1 MKWMGG
7 VCCLGLSPENRF
19 LKTDFLKLS
28 LLGWSCNPRKW
39 KPPGKHSALQGATQ
53 RPLRCPTAFG
63 TACVVPKIMGGGHC
77 SVFLLREGGVMSQ
90 RLIWTFFMLVIFHIL
105 YIFYVSHISWYIIPR
120 NTTNIK
126 KVQIKRWDITPPL
139 KSYYG
144 IFTGQFQQKLFK
156 LQLIY
161 KPSFDDHVGTMINDY
176 HPFFQWKVLAK
187 IRPRRERKVV
197 VLYLTHVHIV
207 P

>member
-90 RLIWTFFMLVIFHIL
+90 RLIWTFFMLVIFLGIRAIMAFLRGSFSKNFSSCSRSINQVSMITWAPWLMIIIL
-105 YIFYVSHISWYIIPR
+105 SSSEKFWP
-120 NTTNIK
+120 K
-126 KVQIKRWDITPPL
+126 L
-139 KSYYG
+139 
-144 IFTGQFQQKLFK
+144 GQEEKGK
-156 LQLIY
+156 
-161 KPSFDDHVGTMINDY
+161 
-176 HPFFQWKVLAK
+176 
-187 IRPRRERKVV
+187 
-197 VLYLTHVHIV
+197 
-207 P
+207 